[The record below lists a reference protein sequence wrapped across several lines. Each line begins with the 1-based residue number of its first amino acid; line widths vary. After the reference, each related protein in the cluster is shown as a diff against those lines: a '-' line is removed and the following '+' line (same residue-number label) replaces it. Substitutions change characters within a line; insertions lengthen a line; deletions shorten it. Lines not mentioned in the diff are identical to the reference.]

1 MKFPRRDFLRV
12 AAAAAA
18 TTAAAAWPRAAAAL
32 DYPARPVRIING
44 FPAGTTADTF
54 ARLMAEWLSQ
64 QLGQPF
70 IVDNR
75 PGAGTNIAAATVIG
89 AAADGHTLLWV
100 TAANATAATA
110 YDNLSFNFIRD
121 VAPVASV
128 DRTTFLLVVHPSVP
142 ATTVPEFIAYAKAN
156 PGRINIASGGYG
168 TAIHLVGELF
178 KMMAGVDIVYVHY
191 HGDAPALSDLI
202 GGRVQAMFSGA
213 VAVELVKAGKL
224 RALGVTT
231 AARLEQLPDVP
242 PIGDAVAGYEASGW
256 QGFGAPGKTPA
267 AVVNTLNATINS
279 GLADAKLMARYAELG
294 GAVLPGSPADFGRL
308 IADETEKWAKVIKF
322 AGIKAE

>member
-1 MKFPRRDFLRV
+1 MKFPRRNFLRG

-18 TTAAAAWPRAAAAL
+18 APILPRAAWAL
-32 DYPARPVRIING
+32 GYPVRPVRIVNG

-54 ARLMAEWLSQ
+54 SRLMAEWLTQ
-64 QLGQPF
+64 RLGQPF
-70 IVDNR
+70 IVENR

-110 YDNLSFNFIRD
+110 YENLSFNFIRD
-121 VAPVASV
+121 VAPVAGV
-128 DRTTFLLVVHPSVP
+128 DRTTFILVVHPSVP
-142 ATTVPEFIAYAKAN
+142 AATVPEFIAYAKAN
-156 PGRINIASGGYG
+156 PGKINIASGGYG

-178 KMMAGVDIVYVHY
+178 KMMTGLDIVYVHY
-191 HGDAPALSDLI
+191 HGDAPALTDLV

-231 AARLEQLPDVP
+231 ATRLEQLPEVP
-242 PIGDAVAGYEASGW
+242 PIGEVVPGYEASGW
-256 QGFGAPGKTPA
+256 QGFGAPGKTPTEI
-267 AVVNTLNATINS
+267 VDILNTTINA
-279 GLADAKLMARYAELG
+279 GLADARLQSRYAELG
-294 GAVLPGSPADFGRL
+294 GAVLPGSPGDFAKL
-308 IADETEKWAKVIKF
+308 IAAETEKWAKVIKF
-322 AGIKAE
+322 AGVKAE